1 MLYSVVPGQV
11 FEIEIEIAAAHEGA
25 SNAQQDGQW
34 KGDVIVFPESNDELK
49 GGDVTSVMR
58 LGE

>member
-1 MLYSVVPGQV
+1 M
-11 FEIEIEIAAAHEGA
+11 AAAHEGV

-34 KGDVIVFPESNDELK
+34 KGDVIVFPESNDQLK
-49 GGDVTSVMR
+49 SGGVTSVLR